1 MSCRLCQKRF
11 DIIHS
16 TEERQKESS
25 VGSGRVEGGSLA
37 GKKSAGSCRAFSRL
51 RERCL
56 YPCGDP
62 RVLFG
67 SFGVT
72 ECEVIGIS
80 NLHPQL
86 VFCSVSVGRICLAKM
101 T

>member
-1 MSCRLCQKRF
+1 MSCRLRQKCF
-11 DIIHS
+11 DFIHS

-37 GKKSAGSCRAFSRL
+37 GKESARVLSNIFSRVARTL
-51 RERCL
+51 PISVRRSS
-56 YPCGDP
+56 GS
-62 RVLFG
+62 LFG

-72 ECEVIGIS
+72 ECEVISIS
-80 NLHPQL
+80 NLH
-86 VFCSVSVGRICLAKM
+86 